1 MSTQVVASTV
11 GVARAVGRRRVF
23 TYATLLGL
31 CLALIGLSLFTGKV
45 RATDDALWAHFLDL
59 RAARTAV
66 GFLTGAA
73 LAVGGV
79 LVQGLFR
86 NPLASPSV
94 LGTSAGAS
102 VGGQAGLVA
111 FQWVLAGHV
120 PGWFHA
126 EMMIPIGCLAGA
138 LLSLGLLLAVVRVS
152 DDLLVL
158 LLTGFLLSSLFLSLG
173 AFLTNLAQDSWE
185 LGRAV
190 VAFTLGDLG
199 GSGKRQVLLTLPL
212 VVVGSAFAWGWGS
225 ALDLMLSGEDEA
237 RSLGVAVERVRF
249 WTIIWTAVLTAAAVS
264 AAGNVG
270 FVGLVVPHA
279 LRPFVGVRHRWLI
292 PACALGGGAFV
303 VFCDL
308 LCRHAPGQAELP
320 LGVITGIIGAPV
332 FLVLL
337 LRSRRSGVYG

>member
-1 MSTQVVASTV
+1 MYAS
-11 GVARAVGRRRVF
+11 ARARCNQRLL
-23 TYATLLGL
+23 TYGAL
-31 CLALIGLSLFTGKV
+31 LALSMIIVAASLFTGKV
-45 RATDDALWAHFLDL
+45 EATDAALWAHFLDL

-66 GFLTGAA
+66 GFLVGAA
-73 LAVGGV
+73 LAVSGV

-102 VGGQAGLVA
+102 VGGQAALVT
-111 FQWVLAGHV
+111 FQWVFAAHV
-120 PGWFHA
+120 PDWFHA
-126 EMMIPIGCLAGA
+126 EMMIPLGCLAGA
-138 LLSLGLLLAVVRVS
+138 LLALGLLLLVVRVS

-199 GSGKRQVLLTLPL
+199 GSGKRQVLLCIPL
-212 VVVGSAFAWGWGS
+212 VVIGIIYSWGWGS

-237 RSLGVAVERVRF
+237 RSLGVPVERVRF
-249 WTIIWTAVLTAAAVS
+249 WTIVWTAVLTAAAVS

-292 PACALGGGAFV
+292 PASALGGGAFV

-337 LRSRRSGVYG
+337 LRSRRGGVYG

>member
-1 MSTQVVASTV
+1 MSAAAVAS
-11 GVARAVGRRRVF
+11 AAARRRIS
-23 TYATLLGL
+23 TYVTLVGL
-31 CLALIGLSLFTGKV
+31 CCGLIAVSLFTGKV
-45 RATDDALWAHFLDL
+45 QATDDALWAHFVDL

-66 GFLTGAA
+66 GFLVGAA

-102 VGGQAGLVA
+102 VGGQAALVA
-111 FQWVLAGHV
+111 FQWLLVGHV
-120 PGWFHA
+120 PAWFHA
-126 EMMIPIGCLAGA
+126 EMMIPIGCLTGA
-138 LLSLGLLLAVVRVS
+138 LLSLGLLLVVVRVS

-199 GSGKRQVLLTLPL
+199 GSGKRQVLLTIPL
-212 VVVGSAFAWGWGS
+212 VSIGVAFAWGWGS

-279 LRPFVGVRHRWLI
+279 LRPFVGVQHRWLI
-292 PACALGGGAFV
+292 PASALGGGAFV

-332 FLVLL
+332 FLALL
-337 LRSRRSGVYG
+337 LRSRRGGVYG

>member
-1 MSTQVVASTV
+1 MTVSAAARQAASRRALTYLTLAALCV
-11 GVARAVGRRRVF
+11 GVV
-23 TYATLLGL
+23 
-31 CLALIGLSLFTGKV
+31 CISLFTGKV
-45 RATDDALWAHFLDL
+45 QTADATLSERFLDL

-66 GFLTGAA
+66 GFLVGAA

-102 VGGQAGLVA
+102 VGGQAALVA

-120 PGWFHA
+120 PLWFHA
-126 EMMIPIGCLAGA
+126 EMMIPLGCLVGA
-138 LLSLGLLLAVVRVS
+138 LLALGLLLLVVRVS
-152 DDLLVL
+152 DELLVL
-158 LLTGFLLSSLFLSLG
+158 LLTGFLLSSLFLSLS

-199 GSGKRQVLLTLPL
+199 GSGKRQVFLCLPMIL
-212 VVVGSAFAWGWGS
+212 VSIVYSWIWGS
-225 ALDLMLSGEDEA
+225 DLDLMLSGEDEA

-249 WTIIWTAVLTAAAVS
+249 WTIVWTAVLTAAAVS

-292 PACALGGGAFV
+292 PASALGGGGFV

-320 LGVITGIIGAPV
+320 LGVVTGIIGAPV
-332 FLVLL
+332 FLTLL
-337 LRSRRSGVYG
+337 LRSRRGGIHG

>member
-1 MSTQVVASTV
+1 LAY
-11 GVARAVGRRRVF
+11 GV
-23 TYATLLGL
+23 L
-31 CLALIGLSLFTGKV
+31 LALSVVIVAASLFTGKV
-45 RATDDALWAHFLDL
+45 DATDAALWAHFFDL

-66 GFLTGAA
+66 GFLVGAA
-73 LAVGGV
+73 LAVSGV

-102 VGGQAGLVA
+102 VGGQAALVT
-111 FQWVLAGHV
+111 FQWVFAAHV
-120 PGWFHA
+120 PDWFHA
-126 EMMIPIGCLAGA
+126 EMMIPLGCLAGA
-138 LLSLGLLLAVVRVS
+138 LLALGLLLLVVRVT

-199 GSGKRQVLLTLPL
+199 GSGKRQVLLCMPL
-212 VVVGSAFAWGWGS
+212 VVIGIIYAWGWGA

-237 RSLGVAVERVRF
+237 RSLGVPVERVRF
-249 WTIIWTAVLTAAAVS
+249 WTIVWTAVLTAAAVS

-292 PACALGGGAFV
+292 PASALGGGAFV

-337 LRSRRSGVYG
+337 LRSRRAGVYG

>member
-1 MSTQVVASTV
+1 MTLSVAAKRWLTVVALVVLST
-11 GVARAVGRRRVF
+11 AVIAASV
-23 TYATLLGL
+23 L
-31 CLALIGLSLFTGKV
+31 TGKV
-45 RATDDALWAHFLDL
+45 YTDDDALWARFVDL

-66 GFLTGAA
+66 GFLVGAA

-102 VGGQAGLVA
+102 VGGQAALVT
-111 FQWVLAGHV
+111 FQWVLAAHL
-120 PGWFHA
+120 PSWFHS
-126 EMMIPIGCLAGA
+126 EMMIPLGCLVGSLVALA
-138 LLSLGLLLAVVRVS
+138 LLLLVVRVT

-158 LLTGFLLSSLFLSLG
+158 LLTGFLLSSLFLSLS

-199 GSGKRQVLLTLPL
+199 GSGKRQVFLCLPP
-212 VVVGSAFAWGWGS
+212 VVLGIVYSWWWGS
-225 ALDLMLSGEDEA
+225 DLDLMLSGEDEA
-237 RSLGVAVERVRF
+237 RSLGVAVERVRL

-279 LRPFVGVRHRWLI
+279 LRPFVGVRHRWLV
-292 PACALGGGAFV
+292 PASALGGGAFV
-303 VFCDL
+303 VLCDL
-308 LCRHAPGQAELP
+308 VCRHAPGQAELP
-320 LGVITGIIGAPV
+320 LGVVTGIIGAPV
-332 FLVLL
+332 FLAIL
-337 LRSRRSGVYG
+337 LRSRRGGIYG